1 MSIGTNSEL
10 GYRSIIATEPEI
22 VYGVAQTTTSATN
35 YTEVTSFSP
44 SMKIEELKSPEL
56 NSTRDYTRRFQM
68 NKTVDGSV
76 EKHLHPIDGIDLLRH
91 ALGGT
96 LSTTAL
102 STGVYQHDI
111 TPDDTQFAIATAT
124 ETSLTIDARK
134 GPNRTYRYTGLRVNN
149 MTITGEIGSP
159 VTVAYELLGKDA
171 ASLTAGSSLTDTAV
185 SYSCERPFL
194 FQDISMQYADTVASL
209 TTTSQFSLVGCEIGV
224 ANNLNGDTRS
234 LGTDT
239 VSDLPP
245 GRRDVTAKLTMRADT
260 STVYEWFRDG
270 TAKAVRFII
279 EGSSITA
286 GDNFSLA
293 FTMPEVYFNNAD
305 PEIGDEGVIMIEPEL
320 TVVRACPIGTTTSY
334 AVKCELVNN
343 VTSY

>member
-1 MSIGTNSEL
+1 MTLGTTAEL
-10 GYRSIIATEPEI
+10 GYRSIIASEPE
-22 VYGVAQTTTSATN
+22 TTFGTALTTGAATN
-35 YTEVTSFSP
+35 YIEVTSFSP
-44 SMKIEELKSPEL
+44 TMKIEELKSPEL

-68 NKTVDGSV
+68 NKTIDGGV

-96 LSTTAL
+96 LSTTTL

-111 TPDDTQFAIATAT
+111 TPDDTQFAKATAT
-124 ETSLTIDARK
+124 ETSLTLDARK
-134 GPNRTYRYTGLRVNN
+134 GPNRTYRYTGIRVNN

-159 VTVAYELLGKDA
+159 VTVAYELIGKDA
-171 ASLTAGSSLTDTAV
+171 ASLASASGLTDTAV

-194 FQDISMQYADTVASL
+194 FQDISMQYADSVASL
-209 TTTSQFSLVGCEIGV
+209 TSTSQMRLVGCEIGV
-224 ANNLNGDTRS
+224 ANNLNADTRS

-270 TAKAVRFII
+270 DAKAVKFIM
-279 EGSSITA
+279 ESNSVSA

-305 PEIGDEGVIMIEPEL
+305 PEIGDEGAIMIEPEL
-320 TVVRACPIGTTTSY
+320 TVVKNCPIGTTTSY
-334 AVKCELVNN
+334 AIKAELVNN
-343 VTSY
+343 VASY